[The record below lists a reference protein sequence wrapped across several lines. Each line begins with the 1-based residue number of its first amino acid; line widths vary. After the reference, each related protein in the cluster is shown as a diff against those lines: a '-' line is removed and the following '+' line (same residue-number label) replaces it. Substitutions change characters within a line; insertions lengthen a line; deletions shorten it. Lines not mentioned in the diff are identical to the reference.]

1 MSLIKKLH
9 DELSDQLRE
18 LSFRLESIVGDEEL
32 DKQLRPKIRELLIVL
47 DALVEQL
54 RKELLP
60 TDGKTPTVFSI
71 EIRHIISTLIDLN
84 KELQESDRTKEI
96 AYELKELLSLPKN
109 FLEGSKSK
117 FKPEVALTARER
129 DVLKLLPQGLTAK
142 EMALSLFLTEATIKS
157 HLASLYR
164 KLEVGNR
171 VQAIAVA
178 LEAGLINS
186 K

>member
-1 MSLIKKLH
+1 VKLIKQLH

-18 LSFRLESIVGDEEL
+18 LSFRLESLIGDEEL
-32 DKQLRPKIRELLIVL
+32 DKQLRPKIRELLTVL
-47 DALVEQL
+47 DALIEQL
-54 RKELLP
+54 RKELILI
-60 TDGKTPTVFSI
+60 DGKAPTVFSI
-71 EIRHIISTLIDLN
+71 EIRQLISNSIDFA
-84 KELQESDRTKEI
+84 KELESQEKTQEI
-96 AYELKELLSLPKN
+96 GGELRDLLSLPKN
-109 FLEGSKSK
+109 FLTGSRSK
-117 FKPEVALTARER
+117 FKPEVALTTRER

-178 LEAGLINS
+178 IEAGLIKS

>member
-1 MSLIKKLH
+1 VNLIKKLH

-18 LSFRLESIVGDEEL
+18 FSFRLESLVGDEEL
-32 DKQLRPKIRELLIVL
+32 DKQVRPKIRELLVVL
-47 DALVEQL
+47 DALIEQL

-60 TDGKTPTVFSI
+60 FDGKTPTVFSI
-71 EIRHIISTLIDLN
+71 EIRQLISNLIDFA
-84 KELQESDRTKEI
+84 KELQGSERSKEI
-96 AYELKELLSLPKN
+96 AGELKELLSLPKN
-109 FLEGSKSK
+109 FLESSKTK
-117 FKPEVALTARER
+117 FKPEVALTTRER

-157 HLASLYR
+157 HLTSLYR

-178 LEAGLINS
+178 IETGLIKS